1 MQTWK
6 VFAETV
12 TKVFEGSLFYVRS
25 ISELTASQ
33 NLWFGWLKSFFVV
46 P

>member
-1 MQTWK
+1 MEG
-6 VFAETV
+6 FAETV
-12 TKVFEGSLFYVRS
+12 TNVFEVSLLYVRS

-33 NLWFGWLKSFFVV
+33 GLWCGWLKSFFVA